1 VRSTIC
7 SSVRGPSISA
17 LPLVRPNCRR
27 NEGNVGFAASLF
39 WSVIALASILAST
52 GCGMVPGQGSGGSAG
67 GSGAPGGNP
76 ALSSNLS
83 ASSMTVSFGNVTVGT
98 PTAQL
103 VTLTDVGTANVRI
116 SAVSATGSGF
126 SASGGSNVTLTPD
139 QQVTVSVNF
148 DPTAPGGVQ
157 GKLSITSNAT
167 NSMLQVG
174 LSGTGVAEVAVHK
187 VTLNWQ
193 ASASAVIGY
202 FVYRGASSDGLSRL
216 TGSLDQSTTYTDSS
230 VAGGQTYFYA
240 VTSVDS
246 NEVESIQSIPI
257 AVTIPS
263 Q

>member
-1 VRSTIC
+1 
-7 SSVRGPSISA
+7 
-17 LPLVRPNCRR
+17 
-27 NEGNVGFAASLF
+27 
-39 WSVIALASILAST
+39 
-52 GCGMVPGQGSGGSAG
+52 
-67 GSGAPGGNP
+67 
-76 ALSSNLS
+76 
-83 ASSMTVSFGNVTVGT
+83 MTVSFGNVTVGT